1 MVSAAPSATSTPSG
15 STAPAPRTLRDVVF
29 VEGVRTPFGKAG
41 DKGQYA
47 QTRADDMVVKV
58 IRELLRRQPGLPPE
72 RIDEVAI
79 AAATQTGDQGL
90 TIGRSAAILA
100 GLPRSVPGFA
110 IDRMCAGAMTAV
122 TTVAS
127 GIAVGAYD
135 AVIAGGVEHMGH
147 HPMGEGADPNPRFV
161 SDRLVDPSALMMG
174 STAENLHDRYP
185 ELTKARADAYAV
197 ASQEKYAKALANG
210 KIEPDLVPVATRSVE
225 LGWGLAGADE
235 MPRPGT
241 TLEGL
246 ETLRTP
252 FRPHGRVT
260 AGNASGLTDGATGA
274 LLVAAEVADELGL
287 PVRMRM
293 VAFAFAGV
301 DPETMGTGPIPAT
314 EKALAKA
321 GLTIDDIGLIE
332 INEAFAVQV
341 LAFTDHFGLADD
353 DERVNQYGGAIAMG
367 HPLASSGVRLMTQ
380 LARQFAERPD
390 VQYGLTTMC
399 VGLGMGGTVI
409 WENPHY
415 AEGAADSASSDTDEA
430 STDTAGSAL

>member
-1 MVSAAPSATSTPSG
+1 M
-15 STAPAPRTLRDVVF
+15 
-29 VEGVRTPFGKAG
+29 
-41 DKGQYA
+41 
-47 QTRADDMVVKV
+47 
-58 IRELLRRQPGLPPE
+58 
-72 RIDEVAI
+72 
-79 AAATQTGDQGL
+79 
-90 TIGRSAAILA
+90 
-100 GLPRSVPGFA
+100 
-110 IDRMCAGAMTAV
+110 
-122 TTVAS
+122 
-127 GIAVGAYD
+127 
-135 AVIAGGVEHMGH
+135 
-147 HPMGEGADPNPRFV
+147 
-161 SDRLVDPSALMMG
+161 
-174 STAENLHDRYP
+174 
-185 ELTKARADAYAV
+185 
-197 ASQEKYAKALANG
+197 
-210 KIEPDLVPVATRSVE
+210 
-225 LGWGLAGADE
+225 
-235 MPRPGT
+235 
-241 TLEGL
+241 
-246 ETLRTP
+246 
-252 FRPHGRVT
+252 T
-260 AGNASGLTDGATGA
+260 AGNASGLTDGATGC

-415 AEGAADSASSDTDEA
+415 TERRRSATADRDDRHRHRRAPVSTTGSAPVTHRLPKRPDTAADH
-430 STDTAGSAL
+430 SALASARSSPHAADARAGRSVAVGRDRAGRLHPGRADHPGQRP

>member
-1 MVSAAPSATSTPSG
+1 VSTPSAPP
-15 STAPAPRTLRDVVF
+15 TAAPRTLRDVVF

-41 DKGQYA
+41 EKGQYA

-135 AVIAGGVEHMGH
+135 AAIAGGVEHMGH

-185 ELTKARADAYAV
+185 HLTKQRADEYAL

-225 LGWGLAGADE
+225 QGWGLAVDDE

-246 ETLRTP
+246 GTLRTP

-260 AGNASGLTDGATGA
+260 AGNASGLTDGATGC
-274 LLVAAEVADELGL
+274 LLVAADLAEELGL

-301 DPETMGTGPIPAT
+301 DPETMGTGPIPST

-321 GLTIDDIGLIE
+321 GLTIDDIDLIE

-353 DERVNQYGGAIAMG
+353 DEKVNQYGGAIAMG

-380 LARQFAERPD
+380 LARQFEERPD
-390 VQYGLTTMC
+390 VHYGLTTMC

-409 WENPHY
+409 WENPHFT
-415 AEGAADSASSDTDEA
+415 AQ
-430 STDTAGSAL
+430 STDDTATTRSAL

>member
-1 MVSAAPSATSTPSG
+1 VVSP
-15 STAPAPRTLRDVVF
+15 APAQHAAMTPPRTLRDVVF

-47 QTRADDMVVKV
+47 QTRADDLVVKI

-90 TIGRSAAILA
+90 TIGRTAGILA

-127 GIAVGAYD
+127 GIAAGAYD
-135 AVIAGGVEHMGH
+135 AAIAGGVEHMGH

-161 SDRLVDPSALMMG
+161 ADRLVDPSALMMG
-174 STAENLHDRYP
+174 ATAENLHDRYP
-185 ELTKARADAYAV
+185 HLTKLRADAFAV
-197 ASQEKYAKALANG
+197 ASQDKYAKALAG
-210 KIEPDLVPVATRSVE
+210 GQIGPDLVPVATRSE
-225 LGWGLAGADE
+225 QGWGLAGASLD
-235 MPRPGT
+235 
-241 TLEGL
+241 
-246 ETLRTP
+246 TLRTP

-260 AGNASGLTDGATGA
+260 AGNASGLTDGATGC
-274 LLVAAEVADELGL
+274 LLVAADVAAELGL

-293 VAFAFAGV
+293 VSFAFAGV

-390 VQYGLTTMC
+390 VRFGLTTMC

-409 WENPHY
+409 WENPHF
-415 AEGAADSASSDTDEA
+415 ALSKAQDATADTNG
-430 STDTAGSAL
+430 STL

>member
-1 MVSAAPSATSTPSG
+1 MAVSTPESTATAPPSAH
-15 STAPAPRTLRDVVF
+15 RTLRDVVF

-47 QTRADDMVVKV
+47 QTRADDMIVKV
-58 IRELLRRQPGLPPE
+58 IRELLRRHPGLPPE

-90 TIGRSAAILA
+90 TIGRTSALLA
-100 GLPRSVPGFA
+100 GLPKTVPGFA

-135 AVIAGGVEHMGH
+135 VAIAGGVEHMGH
-147 HPMGEGADPNPRFV
+147 HPMAQGADPNPRFLA
-161 SDRLVDPSALMMG
+161 DKLVDPSALNMG
-174 STAENLHDRYP
+174 STAENLHDRFP
-185 ELTKARADAYAV
+185 HLTKQRADAFAA

-210 KIEPDLVPVATRSVE
+210 QITPDLVPVATRSAQ
-225 LGWGLAGADE
+225 GWGLATTDE
-235 MPRPGT
+235 LPRPGT
-241 TLEGL
+241 TLEVL
-246 ETLRTP
+246 ENLKTP
-252 FRPHGRVT
+252 FRPHGRVS
-260 AGNASGLTDGATGA
+260 AGNASGLTDGATGC
-274 LLVAAEVADELGL
+274 LLVGADVAEELGL

-293 VAFAFAGV
+293 VSYSFAGV
-301 DPETMGTGPIPAT
+301 EPETMGVGPIPST
-314 EKALAKA
+314 EKALDKA
-321 GLTIDDIGLIE
+321 GLTIGDIGLVE

-353 DERVNQYGGAIAMG
+353 DPRINQYGGAIAMG

-390 VQYGLTTMC
+390 VRYGLTTMC

-409 WENPHY
+409 WENPHHTPTT
-415 AEGAADSASSDTDEA
+415 ETSP
-430 STDTAGSAL
+430 GSAA

>member
-1 MVSAAPSATSTPSG
+1 M
-15 STAPAPRTLRDVVF
+15 VF

-225 LGWGLAGADE
+225 QGWGLAGADE

-241 TLEGL
+241 TLDGL

-314 EKALAKA
+314 EKALVKA
-321 GLTIDDIGLIE
+321 GLTIGDIGLIE

-415 AEGAADSASSDTDEA
+415 TESGATGSATADSAEDTPDTA
-430 STDTAGSAL
+430 TAGSAL